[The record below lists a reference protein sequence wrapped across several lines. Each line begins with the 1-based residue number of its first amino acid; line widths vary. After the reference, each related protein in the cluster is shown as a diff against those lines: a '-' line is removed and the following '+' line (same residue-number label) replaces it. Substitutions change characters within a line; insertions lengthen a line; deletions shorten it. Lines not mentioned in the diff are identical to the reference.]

1 MGHLVV
7 LRHLWLTLPQLPDK
21 EKVPLLDALTSP
33 QGLSGPVME
42 QMREKFEAT
51 QKSAEAPK
59 TFLPRC
65 KASTAPAPP
74 PPAASPCSSRPTS
87 TSTSPAP
94 SPVPEFS
101 QAARRFPPQPTTTH
115 THTLADCLIKWQVGS
130 SDKEHDYELQ
140 FGQAPPAFAGVK
152 FTTVAARNANWR

>member
-74 PPAASPCSSRPTS
+74 PPAAAPCSSRPDVDIDIACAIAS
-87 TSTSPAP
+87 TRVQPSSTPLP
-94 SPVPEFS
+94 
-101 QAARRFPPQPTTTH
+101 PTTHHHTH
-115 THTLADCLIKWQVGS
+115 THACRLL
-130 SDKEHDYELQ
+130 DKVAGGF
-140 FGQAPPAFAGVK
+140 FGQRA
-152 FTTVAARNANWR
+152 